1 MVDWKYNGKKILSHS
16 DLPDNTT
23 HIVYELTYADGMKYL
38 GYKTVRSERR
48 LKPTKTQLAIRKNY
62 KRVEFKDLPF
72 VNYNGSS
79 KANDGREVV
88 SKEILHITSNKR
100 TANYLEVKLIMMNS
114 AIENNDKFTNL
125 NCNGKWYDNCLDGL
139 IGVEDEK

>member
-1 MVDWKYNGKKILSHS
+1 MVDWNYKGKKILGHS
-16 DLPDNTT
+16 DLPDNAT

-62 KRVEFKDLPF
+62 KRVELKDLNF
-72 VNYNGSS
+72 TNYNGSS
-79 KANDGREVV
+79 KFNEGRKVV

-100 TANYLEVKLIMMNS
+100 TATYLEVKLIMMNS
-114 AIENNDKFTNL
+114 AIESNDKYTNG

-139 IGVEDEK
+139 IGDSDDN